1 MKPRILFILHLPPP
15 IHGAAMMGKYI
26 QESELINS
34 SFDCFCINLATAGS
48 LSDIGHVSLEK
59 LLKYLLLLRYISH
72 VVKEIRP
79 ELVYITPNAGGKAF
93 FKDFIVVQ
101 MLKSMGCKII
111 AHYHNKGVSAY
122 QSKWIYNFL
131 YKRFFSNLKVI
142 LLAENL
148 YKDIAKYVKRE
159 DVYICPNGIPSS
171 CKEEMEARRN
181 NVIPHLLFLS
191 NLLISKGVIVL
202 LDALKILKEKEYTFV
217 CQFIGGETAEINAVQ
232 FFEEVNKRELSDL
245 VTYVGRKVREE
256 KEAFFRQAD
265 IFVFPTYYETFG
277 LVNLEAMEY
286 KLPVISTNEGGIPHI
301 VKDGEN
307 GLICEKQNPVSLA
320 DCIAKLLDDEELR
333 VKMGSAGHEKF
344 CREFTLDK
352 FENRMRDILNQ
363 NLFSS

>member
-15 IHGAAMMGKYI
+15 IYGAAMMGKYI

-286 KLPVISTNEGGIPHI
+286 KLPVISTNEGGIPDI

>member
-159 DVYICPNGIPSS
+159 EVYICPNGIPSS

-286 KLPVISTNEGGIPHI
+286 KLPVISTNEGGIPDI

>member
-1 MKPRILFILHLPPP
+1 MKPKILFILHLPPP

-26 QESELINS
+26 QESELVNS

-286 KLPVISTNEGGIPHI
+286 KLPVISTNEGGIPDI

>member
-1 MKPRILFILHLPPP
+1 M
-15 IHGAAMMGKYI
+15 
-26 QESELINS
+26 
-34 SFDCFCINLATAGS
+34 
-48 LSDIGHVSLEK
+48 
-59 LLKYLLLLRYISH
+59 
-72 VVKEIRP
+72 
-79 ELVYITPNAGGKAF
+79 
-93 FKDFIVVQ
+93 
-101 MLKSMGCKII
+101 
-111 AHYHNKGVSAY
+111 
-122 QSKWIYNFL
+122 
-131 YKRFFSNLKVI
+131 
-142 LLAENL
+142 
-148 YKDIAKYVKRE
+148 
-159 DVYICPNGIPSS
+159 
-171 CKEEMEARRN
+171 
-181 NVIPHLLFLS
+181 
-191 NLLISKGVIVL
+191 
-202 LDALKILKEKEYTFV
+202 
-217 CQFIGGETAEINAVQ
+217 
-232 FFEEVNKRELSDL
+232 

-286 KLPVISTNEGGIPHI
+286 KLPVISTNEGGIPDI